1 MEVETPQPWKW
12 SMLYWSLMINF
23 FCFYLNRMSVICK
36 CHRCGI
42 CCNWFL
48 WFCFFCLISSS
59 PSLCY
64 HTVFCKCLASLCCR
78 IIYIQRKC
86 LFIILTAVYNII
98 MYNVFFFFF
107 SSLHSIMYQSW
118 LLSLN
123 SFIFTMFGQIA
134 NK

>member
-1 MEVETPQPWKW
+1 MYSTTLEVEVLQPWKW

-48 WFCFFCLISSS
+48 WFCLISFS

-98 MYNVFFFFF
+98 MYNVFFSFCLLFIV
-107 SSLHSIMYQSW
+107 LCIKVDNCLWIHSF
-118 LLSLN
+118 LPCL
-123 SFIFTMFGQIA
+123 A
-134 NK
+134 K